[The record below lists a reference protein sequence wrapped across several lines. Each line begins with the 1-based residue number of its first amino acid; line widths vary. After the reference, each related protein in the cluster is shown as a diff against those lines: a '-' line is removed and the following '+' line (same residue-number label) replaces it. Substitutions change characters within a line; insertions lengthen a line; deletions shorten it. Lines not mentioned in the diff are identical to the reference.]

1 MMSTPLPIEW
11 VEKIFKKLTLV
22 YGRDFL
28 SRWEGLDMMEV
39 QVDWAHELAGMQDN
53 PKAITHALQ
62 NLPGAKPPTVLEFRA
77 LALKCPAAVNPMLP
91 VQRLEAD
98 IVAGFIS
105 KARAAQ
111 SRGEASAKEWAH
123 TLIRR
128 HDAGE
133 TVRPYSLNLA
143 RAALGLQV
151 NMAVSA

>member
-1 MMSTPLPIEW
+1 MS
-11 VEKIFKKLTLV
+11 
-22 YGRDFL
+22 
-28 SRWEGLDMMEV
+28 
-39 QVDWAHELAGMQDN
+39 QDN
-53 PKAITHALQ
+53 PWNLTQIERRAIAALTQTGSTKAAARLLAVDGLQISQALVRIRKRMGVANTILAVLAWDKHAR
-62 NLPGAKPPTVLEFRA
+62 GAGR
-77 LALKCPAAVNPMLP
+77 CSGAVAEVVGMQH
-91 VQRLEAD
+91 VAD

-143 RAALGLQV
+143 RAALGL
-151 NMAVSA
+151 NADMAVSA